1 MRVSAGSNADAGLV
15 RESPVTTPPLLSL
28 AIVVRRGGQS
38 SPIGLPGHFISA
50 AAASLLPRVEAPRL
64 IAIAARF
71 HAAPAALLGTR
82 GVDEE
87 PAALRVAALADLGGL
102 VGREDALG
110 VERGDP

>member
-1 MRVSAGSNADAGLV
+1 MRVRAGSNADAGLV

-28 AIVVRRGGQS
+28 AVVVRRGGQS
-38 SPIGLPGHFISA
+38 SPIGLPGHFIFAAAACARRFTSA

-64 IAIAARF
+64 VAIAARF

-87 PAALRVAALADLGGL
+87 PAALRVAALADL
-102 VGREDALG
+102 
-110 VERGDP
+110 